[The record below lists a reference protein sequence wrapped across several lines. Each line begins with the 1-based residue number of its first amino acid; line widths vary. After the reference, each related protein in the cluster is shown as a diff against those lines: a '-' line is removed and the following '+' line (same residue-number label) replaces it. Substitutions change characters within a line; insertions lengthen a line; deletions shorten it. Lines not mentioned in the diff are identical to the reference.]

1 MTRCHADEKHVG
13 RSERAEAVAQL
24 LEIAEAV
31 VERWARADAVKE
43 REQVEEGNEERSGS
57 RPGSPLV
64 TWGPRGV

>member
-43 REQVEEGNEERSGS
+43 REQEGNAG
-57 RPGSPLV
+57 
-64 TWGPRGV
+64 TWTPRGV